1 MRRSW
6 DLEKKILA
14 GRCPLLGRCN
24 GLYTLEQIGGRRAGG
39 GEGLH
44 YKAPP

>member
-14 GRCPLLGRCN
+14 GRCPLLGKCN
-24 GLYTLEQIGGRRAGG
+24 GLYTLEQIGLRRALGG
-39 GEGLH
+39 GGVAL
-44 YKAPP
+44 